1 MADQSFLD
9 RIKILVP
16 TIRQTSKAYGLNP
29 DLVAAI
35 IWQESSGDT
44 YAVRFESKSS
54 IVYMPSV
61 FAKKL
66 NISHETEVCLQHISF
81 GLGQVMGFKAR
92 ELGFDGHLFQI
103 CQYPETGL
111 DLLCKALSG
120 FKKRFVYEEDFIAAY
135 NAGSPIRGKDGK
147 YINHDY
153 VESVKFKWA
162 KLEKVS
168 LFV

>member
-1 MADQSFLD
+1 MADQTFLG
-9 RIKILVP
+9 RISPLAPLVK
-16 TIRQTSKAYGLNP
+16 QTAKAYGLNP

-35 IWQESSGDT
+35 VWQESAGDT
-44 YAVRFESKSS
+44 YAVRFEPKSS
-54 IVYMPSV
+54 IVYTPSV

-66 NISHETEVCLQHISF
+66 NISFETETCLQHMSF

-92 ELGFDGHLFQI
+92 ELGFDGPLFQI
-103 CQYPETGL
+103 CQFPETGL

-135 NAGSPIRGKDGK
+135 NAGSPIFGKDGK
-147 YINHDY
+147 LINHEY
-153 VESVKFKWA
+153 VEGVKFKWA
-162 KLEKVS
+162 KVAKVS